1 MLQMLIIDAD
11 EARAERLRAALSRDF
26 SLVIVPTLRQGE
38 ILLQDTLFDAILF
51 CGGDPAEA
59 EALLG
64 RGMQVLTL
72 SVKGDLSPAIYA
84 VPAEVPAE
92 LAALA
97 RHVAV
102 TRALL
107 SGLTREKAVLQKKL
121 EDMALQNRAKALLCR
136 TLGFT
141 EQRAHK
147 YLEQQAMT
155 MRITKTEAARR
166 VLATYEN

>member
-26 SLVIVPTLRQGE
+26 SLVIVPALRQGE
-38 ILLQDTLFDAILF
+38 ILLQEAGFDAVLL
-51 CGGDPAEA
+51 CGGTPE
-59 EALLG
+59 EVGGLLD

-72 SVKGDLSPAIYA
+72 SVKGDLPPSVYA

-92 LAALA
+92 LAAVA

-102 TRALL
+102 TKALL
-107 SGLTREKAVLQKKL
+107 SGLTREKAVLRKKL
-121 EDMALQNRAKALLCR
+121 EDMALQNRAKAVLCR

-141 EQRAHK
+141 EERAHK